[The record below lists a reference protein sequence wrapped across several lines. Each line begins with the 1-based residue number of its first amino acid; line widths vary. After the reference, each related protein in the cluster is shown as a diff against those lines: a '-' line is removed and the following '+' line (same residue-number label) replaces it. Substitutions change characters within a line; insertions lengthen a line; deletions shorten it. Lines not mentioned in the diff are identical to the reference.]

1 MLIYYVIIKVSVLK
15 TETQNGEETVNADE
29 INTSFEVSFFSTY
42 SLTWNYGGNK
52 RATVHYGYM
61 EEGGA

>member
-1 MLIYYVIIKVSVLK
+1 MLK

-61 EEGGA
+61 EEGGS